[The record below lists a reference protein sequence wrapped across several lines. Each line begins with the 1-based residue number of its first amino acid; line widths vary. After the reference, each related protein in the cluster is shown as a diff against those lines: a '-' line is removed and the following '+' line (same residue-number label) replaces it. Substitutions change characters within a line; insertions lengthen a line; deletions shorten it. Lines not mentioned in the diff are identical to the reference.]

1 MTSHKLRSTNRL
13 TGGIMPSADKN
24 SLASVMPRNTAEIDA
39 HVDGIVEEMN
49 RRLEDE
55 FAEELAQ
62 QSKDAN

>member
-1 MTSHKLRSTNRL
+1 
-13 TGGIMPSADKN
+13 MPSADKN
-24 SLASVMPRNTAEIDA
+24 SLASVMPRNTVEIDA

>member
-1 MTSHKLRSTNRL
+1 MK
-13 TGGIMPSADKN
+13 SADKN